1 MRNQYIIQYRVFIEV
16 ELAQY
21 KQDQVVDISAMI
33 ISLKMM
39 LKLFVWFGGFYRK
52 LLSFFKQFT
61 LKCIRRFQFSLTFSQ
76 FFEHF
81 KATFYRYNSSK

>member
-39 LKLFVWFGGFYRK
+39 LKLFV
-52 LLSFFKQFT
+52 
-61 LKCIRRFQFSLTFSQ
+61 
-76 FFEHF
+76 
-81 KATFYRYNSSK
+81 